1 MAENGWFQPKM
12 AIFVRKLPEDSI
24 CARDNIDF
32 RNPRAFA
39 AKKHP
44 LAWTLQCNYNSQRG
58 VSKRVFS
65 KNASWKT
72 PTPPKKTPCRDVYAV
87 TGREGVGGRGGQAP
101 PPPRRAKFEKSP
113 SSSAISSHLTLN
125 SIAFC
130 LHTIPIVFN
139 TIALC
144 SFLTRTKD
152 FHCFYFIL
160 CFFSNKKIIF
170 VACTR

>member
-1 MAENGWFQPKM
+1 MDFTKKSHGITIVSGVFRKGCFPKTHPEKRR
-12 AIFVRKLPEDSI
+12 FPLKSPLPRRLRSD
-24 CARDNIDF
+24 R
-32 RNPRAFA
+32 P
-39 AKKHP
+39 
-44 LAWTLQCNYNSQRG
+44 G
-58 VSKRVFS
+58 
-65 KNASWKT
+65 
-72 PTPPKKTPCRDVYAV
+72 
-87 TGREGVGGRGGQAP
+87 GVGGRGGQAP

-113 SSSAISSHLTLN
+113 SSSAISLHLTLN

-139 TIALC
+139 TIAFC